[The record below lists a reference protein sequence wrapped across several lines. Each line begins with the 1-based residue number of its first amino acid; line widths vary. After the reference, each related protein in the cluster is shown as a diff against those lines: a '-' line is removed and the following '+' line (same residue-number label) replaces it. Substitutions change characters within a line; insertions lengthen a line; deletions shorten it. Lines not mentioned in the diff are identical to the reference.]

1 MENFTRYN
9 FEIFNA
15 FLNHQKQ
22 RDIIDR
28 KAYIVEAVEE
38 FYNRRCETYLFVGF
52 NPAILKLHQGRKIY
66 ITEVNS
72 QICDWLKE
80 NNILFTHVDK
90 IVDNYDCII
99 ATDEYLTFADSE
111 ESQIEKIKFLCD
123 HSNDLF
129 ITTVKDYKNQEFKER
144 EYSQPAVIRN
154 NKLLSYLEMHDW
166 SQQHRACWTS
176 YLYRLEALNAECI
189 GEWNRRTMFFK
200 QFAKFAYDS
209 GASDF
214 LVHKNLMYKGIL
226 KKNYEHVI
234 SVRFEN

>member
-1 MENFTRYN
+1 
-9 FEIFNA
+9 
-15 FLNHQKQ
+15 
-22 RDIIDR
+22 
-28 KAYIVEAVEE
+28 
-38 FYNRRCETYLFVGF
+38 
-52 NPAILKLHQGRKIY
+52 
-66 ITEVNS
+66 
-72 QICDWLKE
+72 
-80 NNILFTHVDK
+80 
-90 IVDNYDCII
+90 
-99 ATDEYLTFADSE
+99 
-111 ESQIEKIKFLCD
+111 
-123 HSNDLF
+123 
-129 ITTVKDYKNQEFKER
+129 
-144 EYSQPAVIRN
+144 
-154 NKLLSYLEMHDW
+154 MHDW